1 MDNQL
6 VSIIMPVFN
15 AQEFLQESIESVR
28 NQSYPDWELLAVD
41 DCSQDDSLKILQE
54 VALQDARIKVIQL
67 DQNQGA
73 AVARNAGLQRAKGR
87 YLAFIDSDDRWHFDK
102 LERQLDFMIS
112 NQYAFSY
119 TNFSFMDESG
129 QMIKSRVDLPEKLD
143 YHGLLKETAI
153 ACSTVM
159 LDRKKIKDFQ
169 MPLVRKGQDTAT
181 WLMLMRT
188 RKVSAYGLDVVLN
201 DYRQVKGSI
210 SSNKWQA
217 LKRTWHTYRHLE
229 QLPLIPCCYYF
240 CQYVLHAILRRI

>member
-87 YLAFIDSDDRWHFDK
+87 YLAFIDSDDRWRFDK

-159 LDRKKIKDFQ
+159 LDRKIIKDFQ